1 LITKAEGRAVLNI
14 ITRSVLNTL
23 SPEEL
28 EPTVRALRE
37 KSKTP
42 DPNSPNLWTH
52 QTGKHE
58 VWAILD
64 EQAGPEGE
72 DVLTILLPGD
82 Y

>member
-1 LITKAEGRAVLNI
+1 MAKAEGRAVLNV
-14 ITRSVLNTL
+14 ITPAVQKAL
-23 SPEEL
+23 SSEEL
-28 EPTVRALRE
+28 RATVRALRE

-42 DPNSPNLWTH
+42 DPDSPNLWTH
-52 QTGKHE
+52 KTGKHV

>member
-1 LITKAEGRAVLNI
+1 MAKAESRAVLNV
-14 ITRSVLNTL
+14 ITPAVQKAL

-28 EPTVRALRE
+28 ERSLRALQE

-42 DPNSPNLWTH
+42 DPESPNLWTH
-52 QTGKHE
+52 QTGKHV

-72 DVLTILLPGD
+72 DVLTILLPGN